1 MRSASG
7 SSSRLALPRW
17 TVVLGAAALVVALT
31 GAQSPQLPRAHLGR
45 PQGSATG
52 SLPREETLYTTGT
65 ATSSPSNF
73 NPLDLSGAY
82 TGTQGLLYEPLFLYD
97 PVHGR
102 FIPWLATSGAWQGP
116 TTYKLQVRGNVDW
129 TASPSGAVK
138 GGLSGADV
146 AYTVKLAVG
155 DKDDPF
161 NADVA
166 SVTSATAVGNT
177 VTVQF
182 REPVG
187 YAQWQDFLWHSPVL
201 PEAAW
206 SGLAPSARLTG
217 ANRAPVSTGPMLL
230 RSTSSTEACYQDNP
244 HWWGKDQ
251 LGLSFKFE
259 YLCDTVSGS
268 SGAGLS
274 ALLQSRTDWS
284 NALLEGVTNLA
295 GGKTASYDI
304 KTYYPEAPYMLP
316 AGTAWIEMNTAKA
329 PMSNTDFRK
338 AVAFAIDTSKVISS
352 AYAGTVKAADP
363 TGLLPYLSS
372 YINDSTVDKYG
383 FHYSQSLA
391 KKFLEGSGYRGQH
404 LTLEVPRGGTDWISA
419 AGTICKQLAEGG
431 IHASAKVVPPGTRDA
446 DIVDGNY
453 DMVIYNAGGIGPT
466 PWTYFDNVYQ
476 LPVNAEQSSRANTE
490 RFVDPAAWA
499 LVQRA
504 AATPI
509 TDTAVLRPI
518 YAELEADFL
527 QDLPEVP
534 LWYSGAWFQASTMY
548 WEDYPSSTV
557 PRDQFT
563 PMMGPGWLGSTTT
576 VYALAALRPHK

>member
-1 MRSASG
+1 LS
-7 SSSRLALPRW
+7 
-17 TVVLGAAALVVALT
+17 AAALVVALT
-31 GAQSPQLPRAHLGR
+31 GAQSPQVARYQPAR
-45 PQGSATG
+45 PQGSATV
-52 SLPREETLYTTGT
+52 SLPRNETLYTTGT
-65 ATSSPSNF
+65 ATSPPSNF

-102 FIPWLATSGAWQGP
+102 FIPWLATSGNWEGP
-116 TTYKLQVRGNVDW
+116 TTYKLQVRGGVDW

-138 GGLSGADV
+138 GALSGADV
-146 AYTVKLAVG
+146 AYTVKLALG
-155 DKDDPF
+155 DKDDPY

-177 VTVQF
+177 VTVKF

-201 PEAAW
+201 PQATWSALPPAART
-206 SGLAPSARLTG
+206 AG
-217 ANRAPVSTGPMLL
+217 ANNVPVSTGPMLL

-244 HWWGKDQ
+244 HWWGKGE
-251 LGLSFKFE
+251 LGLSFKFQ

-274 ALLQSRTDWS
+274 ALLESRTDWS

-304 KTYYPEAPYMLP
+304 KTYYPTVPYMLP
-316 AGTAWIEMNTAKA
+316 AGTAWLQMDTAKA
-329 PMSNTDFRK
+329 PMSNTDFRR
-338 AVAFAIDTSKVISS
+338 AVAYAIDTSKVISA
-352 AYAGTVKAADP
+352 AYAGTVKVANP
-363 TGLLPYLSS
+363 TGLLPYLST
-372 YINDSTVDKYG
+372 YISSSTVKKYG
-383 FHYSQSLA
+383 FYYSQSLA
-391 KKFLEGSGYRGQH
+391 KKFLEQSGYRGQH
-404 LTLEVPRGGTDWISA
+404 LTLEVPKGGTDWISA
-419 AGTICKQLAEGG
+419 AGTICKQLAEVG
-431 IHASAKVVPPGTRDA
+431 IQVSEKVVPPETRDA

-453 DMVIYNAGGIGPT
+453 DMVIFNAGGVAPT
-466 PWTYFDNVYQ
+466 PWAYFDNVYQ
-476 LPVNAEQSSRANTE
+476 LPLSPGQFLRADTE

-504 AATPI
+504 AATPV

-518 YAELEADFL
+518 YAELETDFL

-534 LWYSGAWFQASTMY
+534 LWYSGAWFQATTTY
-548 WEDYPSSTV
+548 WADYPSNTV

-576 VYALAALRPHK
+576 VYALAQLQPVKKAR

>member
-1 MRSASG
+1 
-7 SSSRLALPRW
+7 
-17 TVVLGAAALVVALT
+17 
-31 GAQSPQLPRAHLGR
+31 
-45 PQGSATG
+45 
-52 SLPREETLYTTGT
+52 
-65 ATSSPSNF
+65 
-73 NPLDLSGAY
+73 
-82 TGTQGLLYEPLFLYD
+82 
-97 PVHGR
+97 
-102 FIPWLATSGAWQGP
+102 
-116 TTYKLQVRGNVDW
+116 
-129 TASPSGAVK
+129 
-138 GGLSGADV
+138 
-146 AYTVKLAVG
+146 
-155 DKDDPF
+155 
-161 NADVA
+161 
-166 SVTSATAVGNT
+166 
-177 VTVQF
+177 
-182 REPVG
+182 
-187 YAQWQDFLWHSPVL
+187 
-201 PEAAW
+201 
-206 SGLAPSARLTG
+206 
-217 ANRAPVSTGPMLL
+217 
-230 RSTSSTEACYQDNP
+230 
-244 HWWGKDQ
+244 
-251 LGLSFKFE
+251 
-259 YLCDTVSGS
+259 
-268 SGAGLS
+268 
-274 ALLQSRTDWS
+274 
-284 NALLEGVTNLA
+284 
-295 GGKTASYDI
+295 
-304 KTYYPEAPYMLP
+304 
-316 AGTAWIEMNTAKA
+316 
-329 PMSNTDFRK
+329 MSNTDFRK

-419 AGTICKQLAEGG
+419 AGTICKQLAKVG

-476 LPVNAEQSSRANTE
+476 LPVNAEQFSRANTE

>member
-1 MRSASG
+1 LS
-7 SSSRLALPRW
+7 
-17 TVVLGAAALVVALT
+17 AAALVVALT
-31 GAQSPQLPRAHLGR
+31 GAQSPQLARYQPAR
-45 PQGSATG
+45 PQSSATV
-52 SLPREETLYTTGT
+52 SLPRDETLYTTGT
-65 ATSSPSNF
+65 ATSPPSNF
-73 NPLDLSGAY
+73 NPLDLSAAY

-102 FIPWLATSGAWQGP
+102 FIPWLATSGNWEGP

-129 TASPSGAVK
+129 TASPSGVVRGA
-138 GGLSGADV
+138 LSGADV
-146 AYTVKLAVG
+146 AYTVKLALG
-155 DKDDPF
+155 DKDDPY

-201 PEAAW
+201 PQATW
-206 SGLAPSARLTG
+206 SALAPAARTAG
-217 ANRAPVSTGPMLL
+217 ANNEPVSTGPMLL

-244 HWWGKDQ
+244 HWWGNSQ
-251 LGLSFKFE
+251 LGLSFKFR

-274 ALLQSRTDWS
+274 ALLESRTDWS

-304 KTYYPEAPYMLP
+304 KTYYPGAPYMLP
-316 AGTAWIEMNTAKA
+316 AGTAWIEMNTAKG
-329 PMSNTDFRK
+329 PMSNTDFRR
-338 AVAFAIDTSKVISS
+338 AVAYAIDTSKVIST
-352 AYAGTVKAADP
+352 AYDGTVKAANP

-372 YINDSTVDKYG
+372 YISSSTVKKYG
-383 FHYSQSLA
+383 FYYSQSLA
-391 KKFLEGSGYRGQH
+391 KKFLEQSGYRGQH
-404 LTLEVPRGGTDWISA
+404 LTLEVPIGGTDWISA
-419 AGTICKQLAEGG
+419 AGTICQQLAEVG
-431 IHASAKVVPPGTRDA
+431 IHVSEKVVSPETRDA

-453 DMVIYNAGGIGPT
+453 DLVIFNADGVGPT
-466 PWTYFDNVYQ
+466 PWAYFDNVYQ
-476 LPVNAEQSSRANTE
+476 LPLSPKQFSRADTE

-499 LVQRA
+499 LVQHA

-534 LWYSGAWFQASTMY
+534 LWYSGAWFQASTTY
-548 WEDYPSSTV
+548 WEDYPSNTL

-576 VYALAALRPHK
+576 VYALAQLRPAKKAR